1 MISPKRLSVPGDS
14 AILSAQ
20 SALNAAKWTTGN
32 PTMPRMQ
39 VRNPGPNHYTCPS
52 CAKSV
57 ATSGRCAECSEEARK
72 VDERAQRFLST
83 LEGF

>member
-1 MISPKRLSVPGDS
+1 MINFKRPSVPGDS

-20 SALNAAKWTTGN
+20 AALNAATWTTGN

-52 CAKSV
+52 CATSV
-57 ATSGRCAECSEEARK
+57 ATFGKCVECADAARK
-72 VDERAQRFLST
+72 VDERAMRFLST
-83 LEGF
+83 LEVR